1 MATLETYTT
10 KFLVVMAVLFG
21 IDLIWLFT
29 GGQYSVQMHARI
41 QRSVVSFRYAAA
53 IPVYA
58 AMAWLLLQATSVRQ
72 AALIGLCTYAIY
84 DFTNYALL
92 DQYDLGFAAADA
104 LWGGFLFAAAWTLVK
119 RIGY

>member
-1 MATLETYTT
+1 MGFDAK
-10 KFLVVMAVLFG
+10 KFVIVMLVLLG
-21 IDLIWLFT
+21 IDMLWLLT

-41 QRSVVSFRYAAA
+41 QRSPVSFRYAAA

-72 AALIGLCTYAIY
+72 AALFGLCAYVIY

-92 DQYDLGFAAADA
+92 DQYDLGFAVADA
-104 LWGGFLFAAAWTLVK
+104 LWGGFLFAAAWTVVK
-119 RIGY
+119 RIGV

>member
-1 MATLETYTT
+1 MDAT
-10 KFLVVMAVLFG
+10 KFLVVMGVLLG
-21 IDLIWLFT
+21 IDMIWLFT

-41 QRSVVSFRYAAA
+41 QRAPVSFRYIAA

-72 AALIGLCTYAIY
+72 AALLGLSAYTIY
-84 DFTNYALL
+84 DFTSYALL
-92 DQYDLGFAAADA
+92 NEYDLGFAVADA